1 MHYKL
6 ELRLIDLKPLA
17 LSPLRRV
24 IETQREKIKKKNDKN
39 SIVGRKHIFEKRK
52 IGARDEIL
60 HFSRKS
66 KKLDS
71 TVQKWLFFERA
82 QKHEGRKSVHE
93 FSGKLTKIVEKSSIF
108 DVFCTFLACKIGLSS
123 LFLTKKTRFCTHWF
137 SGGGPPR
144 VREPKICKI
153 AKIGSKSDS

>member
-24 IETQREKIKKKNDKN
+24 IETQREKIKKKNGKN
-39 SIVGRKHIFEKRK
+39 SIVGRKQIFKKCK
-52 IGARDEIL
+52 IGDLGEIL

-71 TVQKWLFFERA
+71 TVQK
-82 QKHEGRKSVHE
+82 
-93 FSGKLTKIVEKSSIF
+93 
-108 DVFCTFLACKIGLSS
+108 
-123 LFLTKKTRFCTHWF
+123 
-137 SGGGPPR
+137 
-144 VREPKICKI
+144 
-153 AKIGSKSDS
+153 

>member
-24 IETQREKIKKKNDKN
+24 IETQREKIEKKNGKN
-39 SIVGRKHIFEKRK
+39 SIVGRKQIFKKCK
-52 IGARDEIL
+52 IGDLGEIL

-71 TVQKWLFFERA
+71 TVQKWLFFEGA
-82 QKHEGRKSVHE
+82 QKHEGRGFVHE
-93 FSGKLTKIVEKSSIF
+93 GPGKLTKIVEKSSIF
-108 DVFCTFLACKIGLSS
+108 DVFCPFLACKIGLSS
-123 LFLTKKTRFCTHWF
+123 SFLTKKTRSVHTVFP
-137 SGGGPPR
+137 GGAPPG
-144 VREPKICKI
+144 VRGPKICKI
-153 AKIGSKSDS
+153 AKIGSKNDS